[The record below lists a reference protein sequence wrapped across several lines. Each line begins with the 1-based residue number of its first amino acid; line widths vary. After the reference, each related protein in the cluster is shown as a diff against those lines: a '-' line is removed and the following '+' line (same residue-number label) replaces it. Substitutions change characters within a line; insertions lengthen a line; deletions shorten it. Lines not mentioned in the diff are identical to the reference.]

1 MYCGHKPPGDS
12 GLVLFKS
19 QTLAGQG
26 KQQMIVLPMIR
37 LPLVPLQDYSIVW
50 IVQRSPTA
58 ACSEADKEQKGRECI
73 KCPCESRITGKDTR

>member
-1 MYCGHKPPGDS
+1 MLASCCTLAEIHCPLLLRRTAITIYMYCGHKPPGDS

-37 LPLVPLQDYSIVW
+37 LPLVPLQDYSIV
-50 IVQRSPTA
+50 
-58 ACSEADKEQKGRECI
+58 
-73 KCPCESRITGKDTR
+73 